1 MVALLVCRCE
11 LHPKGKGQADHND
24 RPKAAF
30 CMKVSVIIPCYNA
43 QGFIDECLQSILAQD
58 HADMEVICVDDGS
71 KDDTADRIQAI
82 QAAPGGEK
90 IQLIR
95 QANQGACAARNRG
108 LREAS
113 GEYIQFMDADDV
125 LLPRK
130 IGHQARLARKTG
142 NPDLVVGSFRIL
154 DGEGDVI
161 QERYYTKQEDLWMHL
176 MRTDLGNTISNLW
189 RKSAVEAV
197 HGWDEKMRSSQEY
210 DLMFRLL
217 KTTERVVFD
226 TELYSVVHKRGSGSI
241 TQSNLGANWVRY
253 VNLRL
258 RILDHLQDKRTPA
271 QLRRFDQF
279 LFDSIRVL
287 YEHDPKAALD
297 FHQKELPADFKP
309 VLSPTTGST
318 YLRLYALFGFR
329 STQRLWARFH

>member
-1 MVALLVCRCE
+1 MHSSFPCKTPPKSSTGHPSRKSDLL
-11 LHPKGKGQADHND
+11 KIKYI
-24 RPKAAF
+24 RPKK
-30 CMKVSVIIPCYNA
+30 CS
-43 QGFIDECLQSILAQD
+43 
-58 HADMEVICVDDGS
+58 
-71 KDDTADRIQAI
+71 
-82 QAAPGGEK
+82 
-90 IQLIR
+90 
-95 QANQGACAARNRG
+95 NRK
-108 LREAS
+108 RPA
-113 GEYIQFMDADDV
+113 
-125 LLPRK
+125 
-130 IGHQARLARKTG
+130 KTG
-142 NPDLVVGSFRIL
+142 
-154 DGEGDVI
+154 
-161 QERYYTKQEDLWMHL
+161 
-176 MRTDLGNTISNLW
+176 
-189 RKSAVEAV
+189 
-197 HGWDEKMRSSQEY
+197 
-210 DLMFRLL
+210 
-217 KTTERVVFD
+217 
-226 TELYSVVHKRGSGSI
+226 GSI